1 MKEQHTKNRKGRRA
15 LPLKSTTK
23 THLYP
28 IFLVLLPIIFTVVV
42 VIGYSEAKKLY
53 FQSGVHAMD
62 RQLNTVTQILS
73 LFNDQVKDGLLSY
86 TAAENQIRDMMVG
99 PKLPDQTRDHTQV
112 KLTLAQGDELFAFNS
127 QGTYIVHSSLEGQNM
142 YNLPNQGDRFL
153 VKQTLNEGKT
163 FSTYHWSLPDG
174 SSSMEKIAV
183 VRYFPQWDWYIC
195 LVSTESEFYEQF
207 TKVKVFL
214 ILLVIG
220 SYLIAAILFTLTYRK
235 EKALLTSNLRG
246 EQLAEVNQSILKSLA
261 VALEERDSYTSG
273 HSQRV
278 AYYMHVIGKQ
288 MGLDERTLDLM
299 YTGGLLHDIG
309 KIGIEDS
316 ILLKPGKLTDE
327 EFHSIKSHPVRGEAL
342 LRKLYAQVDKKDAAG
357 IRCILA
363 ITRHHHE
370 RFDGKGYPDQLQKDD
385 IPIFARVTA
394 VADSFDAMTSSR
406 AYRKGLSFS
415 KACDEIIRNKG
426 TQFCPKVVDAF
437 FQSITEET
445 FHHAHQI
452 SRANE
457 LLDPLVTEQRAHL
470 A

>member
-1 MKEQHTKNRKGRRA
+1 MIGKNTHKRKGRRA

-23 THLYP
+23 SHLYP
-28 IFLVLLPIIFTVVV
+28 LFLLMLPIIFTVVV
-42 VIGYSEAKKLY
+42 VIGYSQAKQLY
-53 FQSGVHAMD
+53 FQSGVRAMD

-73 LFNDQVKDGLLSY
+73 LFNAQVKDNILSY
-86 TAAENQIRDMMVG
+86 TEAENQIRDMMVG
-99 PKLPDQTRDHTQV
+99 PKRADQTRDQSQV

-127 QGTYIVHSSLEGQNM
+127 QGSLTIHGSLEGQNM
-142 YNLPNQGDRFL
+142 YNLPNPGDRFL
-153 VKQTLNEGKT
+153 VKQTLNEGKMV
-163 FSTYHWSLPDG
+163 STYRWNLSDE
-174 SSSMEKIAV
+174 SSSIEKIAV

-195 LVSTESEFYEQF
+195 LVSPEDEFYEQF
-207 TKVKVFL
+207 SKVKLFL
-214 ILLVIG
+214 IILVVI
-220 SYLIAAILFTLTYRK
+220 SYLIAAILFTLTTRK
-235 EKALLTSNLRG
+235 EKALLTSTLRG

-261 VALEERDSYTSG
+261 VALEERDAYTSG

-278 AYYMHVIGKQ
+278 AYYTRIIGQK
-288 MGLDERTLDLM
+288 MGLDKETLDLM

-316 ILLKPGKLTDE
+316 ILLKPGKLTEE

-342 LRKLYAQVDKKDAAG
+342 LRKLYAEVDKKDADS
-357 IRCILA
+357 IRTILA

-370 RFDGKGYPDQLQKDD
+370 RFDGKGYPDQLQEDN
-385 IPIFARVTA
+385 IPIIARVTA

-406 AYRKGLSFS
+406 AYRRGLSFS
-415 KACDEIIRNKG
+415 KACDEIIRNSG
-426 TQFCPKVVDAF
+426 TQFCPKVVEAF

-445 FHHAHQI
+445 FHHAQQI

-457 LLDPLVTEQRAHL
+457 ILDPLVQEKRIHL

>member
-1 MKEQHTKNRKGRRA
+1 MKEQLSNKRKGRRA
-15 LPLKSTTK
+15 LPLKPTAKS
-23 THLYP
+23 HLYP
-28 IFLVLLPIIFTVVV
+28 LFLVLLPIIFTVVV

-73 LFNDQVKDGLLSY
+73 LYNDQVKDGIISY
-86 TAAENQIRDMMVG
+86 TEAENQIRDIMVG
-99 PKLPDQTRDHTQV
+99 PKKPDQTRDRSQV

-142 YNLPNQGDRFL
+142 YNLPNPGERFL
-153 VKQTLNEGKT
+153 VKQTLNEGRT
-163 FSTYHWSLPDG
+163 VSTYRWALPDG
-174 SSSMEKIAV
+174 SSSTEKIAV
-183 VRYFPQWDWYIC
+183 IRYYPQWDWYIC
-195 LVSTESEFYEQF
+195 LISPEGEFYEQF
-207 TKVKVFL
+207 SKVKGFL
-214 ILLVIG
+214 IFLIVG
-220 SYLIAAILFTLTYRK
+220 SYLIAAILFTLTFRK
-235 EKALLTSNLRG
+235 EKALLSSTLRG

-261 VALEERDSYTSG
+261 VALEERDAYTSG

-278 AYYMHVIGKQ
+278 AYYMRIIGKQ
-288 MGLDERTLDLM
+288 MGLDEPTLDLM

-342 LRKLYAQVDKKDAAG
+342 LRKLYAQVDKRDAAS
-357 IRCILA
+357 IRSILA

-370 RFDGKGYPDQLQKDD
+370 RFDGKGYPDQLQQDD
-385 IPIFARVTA
+385 IPIIARVTA

-437 FQSITEET
+437 FQSVPEET

-457 LLDPLVTEQRAHL
+457 LLDPLVQEQRVHL

>member
-1 MKEQHTKNRKGRRA
+1 M
-15 LPLKSTTK
+15 PLKSTTK
-23 THLYP
+23 SHLYP

-99 PKLPDQTRDHTQV
+99 PKLPDQTRDRTQV

-127 QGTYIVHSSLEGQNM
+127 QGTYIVHNSLEGQNM

-153 VKQTLNEGKT
+153 VKQTLDEGKK
-163 FSTYHWSLPDG
+163 FSTYRWSLPDG

-214 ILLVIG
+214 ILLVVG

-235 EKALLTSNLRG
+235 EKALLSSNLRG

-457 LLDPLVTEQRAHL
+457 LLDPLVMEQRAHL

>member
-1 MKEQHTKNRKGRRA
+1 MKEHNTNIRKGRRA

-23 THLYP
+23 SHLYP
-28 IFLVLLPIIFTVVV
+28 LFLVLLPVIFTVVV
-42 VIGYSEAKKLY
+42 VIGYSQAKLLY

-62 RQLNTVTQILS
+62 RQLNTVSQILS
-73 LFNDQVKDGLLSY
+73 LFNSQVKDEILSY
-86 TAAENQIRDMMVG
+86 TEAENQIRDMMVG
-99 PKLPDQTRDHTQV
+99 PKQPDQTRDRSQV

-127 QGTYIVHSSLEGQNM
+127 QGSLTVHSSLEGQNM
-142 YNLPNQGDRFL
+142 YNLPGERYL
-153 VKQTLNEGKT
+153 VKQILNEGKT
-163 FSTYHWSLPDG
+163 VSTYQWTQPGD
-174 SSSMEKIAV
+174 SSSIEKIAV

-195 LVSTESEFYEQF
+195 LVSPEDEFYEQF
-207 TKVKVFL
+207 SKVKVFL
-214 ILLVIG
+214 IILVAV

-235 EKALLTSNLRG
+235 EKALLNSTLRG

-261 VALEERDSYTSG
+261 VALEERDAYTSG

-278 AYYMHVIGKQ
+278 AYYMRVIGKQ
-288 MGLDERTLDLM
+288 MELDERTLDLM

-316 ILLKPGKLTDE
+316 ILLKPGRLTEE

-342 LRKLYAQVDKKDAAG
+342 LRKLYAQVDKKDAAS
-357 IRCILA
+357 IRSILA

-370 RFDGKGYPDQLQKDD
+370 RFDGKGYPDQLQEDD
-385 IPIFARVTA
+385 IPIIARVTA

-415 KACDEIIRNKG
+415 KACDEIIRNSG
-426 TQFCPKVVDAF
+426 TQFCPRVVDAF
-437 FQSITEET
+437 FKSITEET

-457 LLDPLVTEQRAHL
+457 LLDPLVAEQRVHL